1 MNKIATILLMLVLVL
16 AGFNH
21 SYGKKKTEVDFSS
34 IYASKPI
41 PGFDGVIG
49 IAGINIGL
57 GSDFYN
63 GEAVALTLRL
73 DFSFLF
79 FTGKTEVFPGFQM
92 DDFIM
97 RIPLFVGLR
106 LYFKLSDVVRPYI
119 EAGPEASLDAS
130 ARGGIEDRINFGGS
144 GGGGINFMFSKVGY
158 LGVNARYHLI
168 KNEYF
173 QLGLTIGGRF

>member
-1 MNKIATILLMLVLVL
+1 MKRFSIILIMLIVLIGV
-16 AGFNH
+16 NR
-21 SYGKKKTEVDFSS
+21 SYSRKKSEVDFSL

-63 GEAVALTLRL
+63 GENAALTLRL

-79 FTGKTEVFPGFQM
+79 FRGKTEVFPGFQL

-97 RIPLFVGLR
+97 RVPLFVGLR
-106 LYFKLSDVVRPYI
+106 LYMKLSDVVIPYI
-119 EAGPEASLDAS
+119 
-130 ARGGIEDRINFGGS
+130 
-144 GGGGINFMFSKVGY
+144 
-158 LGVNARYHLI
+158 
-168 KNEYF
+168 
-173 QLGLTIGGRF
+173 

>member
-1 MNKIATILLMLVLVL
+1 MKRFSIIIVMLIVLIGVNK
-16 AGFNH
+16 GFARQK
-21 SYGKKKTEVDFSS
+21 SEVDFSL

-41 PGFDGVIG
+41 PGFNGIVG

-57 GSDFYN
+57 GSDFIN
-63 GEAVALTLRL
+63 GESAALTLRL

-79 FTGKTEVFPGFQM
+79 FRGKTEVFPGFQL

-97 RIPLFVGLR
+97 RIPLFIGLR
-106 LYFKLSDVVRPYI
+106 LYLKLSDVVIPYI

-144 GGGGINFMFSKVGY
+144 GGGGINFMFNSVGY
-158 LGVNARYHLI
+158 IGVNARYHLI
-168 KNEYF
+168 TNEYF